1 MINMAFVGIVLIAV
15 FAAVCITSYQSL
27 KSDIYHS
34 LQLATE
40 QRADKLE
47 PPAIDEKR
55 GNFPKQNLIAVCTVT
70 VDDSGIINSLFKTP
84 LSCPMSYFPKLQKQL
99 LKQKRRK
106 GVYRHIHFFIKN
118 ALFSAIRKLHLQTL
132 NIYILLSVS

>member
-1 MINMAFVGIVLIAV
+1 MLKRLRRKIVLINMAFVGIVLIAV

-40 QRADKLE
+40 QRADKPE

-70 VDDSGIINSLFKTP
+70 VDDSGIIKQSFQDTTF
-84 LSCPMSYFPKLQKQL
+84 LSNEQ
-99 LKQKRRK
+99 R
-106 GVYRHIHFFIKN
+106 GKN
-118 ALFSAIRKLHLQTL
+118 
-132 NIYILLSVS
+132 